1 MVYKCDGELMPT
13 KSLKK
18 NKRLGPVQK
27 AEPDEPA
34 VPTSVVAAEPKAVL
48 GAAAIVSPPTTVGP
62 LLPAPTDAG
71 IKLPV
76 KAEAAVVKKNTIVA
90 VRLPRKPAAGCLV
103 PAAVRS
109 STRSSL
115 SQLLRTDVFRRIEP
129 TPPPRRKMK
138 KSEPPYYSGH
148 VTPAGKGKQNVLPP
162 GYFRTVKGASD
173 RHHWNYHGPDG
184 CIISESASKA
194 WQHFREN
201 GPLEAADLASATLV
215 DVAPAAANAAA
226 AETVGVTVAVAAAD
240 ASCDTSQQLGQDSF
254 SDWEGYGSAEED
266 GELAGEFASLYA
278 SPASATCSP
287 RSPFTD
293 AYSAMTSKSA
303 SPAFSALEG
312 LDDFNLPPALTDLF
326 DDALRSR
333 TASPLF
339 AVHADY
345 PPASPLAD
353 GLGELNSPWS
363 DGGGL
368 ASGALWRED
377 FVPKDIPTPLA
388 AKDAPPLHGGDAGAA
403 HDEAPPSTPAP
414 VQRGVGERESQR
426 QRKAPSRWSA
436 DPLSVLNL
444 GGRLSELEQAR
455 GGGDAGSGDDAG
467 GGGLRLPAPR
477 ARKKI
482 IGRVIACGTPGCSR
496 GAYHDG
502 LCSTERAGKRTR
514 STTNKNGRKRSRA
527 APQQ

>member
-1 MVYKCDGELMPT
+1 MPDELGDREEGPTNSRFGGRGVIAAKLQVAAAMVYKCDGELMPT

-90 VRLPRKPAAGCLV
+90 VPPPLSRKPAAG
-103 PAAVRS
+103 
-109 STRSSL
+109 
-115 SQLLRTDVFRRIEP
+115 RIEP

-184 CIISESASKA
+184 CIIS
-194 WQHFREN
+194 
-201 GPLEAADLASATLV
+201 D
-215 DVAPAAANAAA
+215 
-226 AETVGVTVAVAAAD
+226 
-240 ASCDTSQQLGQDSF
+240 F
-254 SDWEGYGSAEED
+254 SDWDGYGSAEED

-333 TASPLF
+333 TASPF

-377 FVPKDIPTPLA
+377 VVPKDIPTLA
-388 AKDAPPLHGGDAGAA
+388 AKDAPPLHSGDAGAA

-414 VQRGVGERESQR
+414 VQSGVGERESQR

-436 DPLSVLNL
+436 DPLS
-444 GGRLSELEQAR
+444 
-455 GGGDAGSGDDAG
+455 
-467 GGGLRLPAPR
+467 
-477 ARKKI
+477 KI

-527 APQQ
+527 GPQQ

>member
-18 NKRLGPVQK
+18 KHGAGK
-27 AEPDEPA
+27 GEPDEPA

-90 VRLPRKPAAGCLV
+90 VRLRLKGASSATVPLPLSRKPAAGCLV

-109 STRSSL
+109 RTRSSL
-115 SQLLRTDVFRRIEP
+115 SQLLRTDVFRR

-138 KSEPPYYSGH
+138 KGDPPYYSGH
-148 VTPAGKGKQNVLPP
+148 VTPAGKVKQDVLPP
-162 GYFRTVKGASD
+162 GYFRTVKGFSG

-194 WQHFREN
+194 WLHFREN
-201 GPLEAADLASATLV
+201 GSLEAAHLASATLV
-215 DVAPAAANAAA
+215 DVAPAVANAAA

-240 ASCDTSQQLGQDSF
+240 TSCDTSQQVGQDSF

-293 AYSAMTSKSA
+293 AYSGMTSKSP
-303 SPAFSALEG
+303 SPAFGKLEG
-312 LDDFNLPPALTDLF
+312 LDDFNLPPALF
-326 DDALRSR
+326 DAFSLRSR
-333 TASPLF
+333 TASPF

-353 GLGELNSPWS
+353 GLGELNSPWL
-363 DGGGL
+363 DGGGH

-377 FVPKDIPTPLA
+377 VVPKDIPSPLA
-388 AKDAPPLHGGDAGAA
+388 AKAAPPLHGGDAGAA
-403 HDEAPPSTPAP
+403 HDEAPPSAPAP
-414 VQRGVGERESQR
+414 VQSGVGERESQR

-455 GGGDAGSGDDAG
+455 GGGDAGGGDDAG

-514 STTNKNGRKRSRA
+514 STTNYNGRKRS
-527 APQQ
+527 